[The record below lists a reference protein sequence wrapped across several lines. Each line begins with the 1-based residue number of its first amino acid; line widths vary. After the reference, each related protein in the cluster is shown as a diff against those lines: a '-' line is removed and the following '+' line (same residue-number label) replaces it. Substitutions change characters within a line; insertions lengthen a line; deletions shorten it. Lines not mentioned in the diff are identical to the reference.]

1 MFRSLPDK
9 LTPVVKPL
17 MESIR
22 RESDEQLQHL
32 TAKHLAILLDQ
43 CRGRTPCPNDK
54 ILLNLCTFLRCDP
67 EFTPVIYKPQSEN
80 PAPSTC
86 LAQTR
91 LVGNYNG
98 IVTLNNQQRNA
109 EKAAFKRSN
118 STGRGPGRPPATDI
132 PLEELYKEEDE
143 TQKINKI
150 QRRGATLAL
159 TEIVRYFKSEL
170 QEKLPKLWELM
181 VGQLVQMVDPENF
194 DIQNL
199 LEKDNAA
206 EQIVW
211 ALQVLEVTSPS
222 VHVSLRSSMMEI
234 TLNRICLLLSHPYRA
249 VRHLAS
255 RCLAAFAKMD
265 SVPVMELIV
274 NKVSFVFNLYIYFN
288 LIFNYIFRFY
298 LC

>member
-17 MESIR
+17 MESVR

-54 ILLNLCTFLRCDP
+54 ILSNLCTFLRCDP
-67 EFTPVIYKPQSEN
+67 EFTPVIYKPQSDEN
-80 PAPSTC
+80 PEPSTHTS
-86 LAQTR
+86 QTR
-91 LVGNYNG
+91 PVGNYNG
-98 IVTLNNQQRNA
+98 IVTLNNQQKNA
-109 EKAAFKRSN
+109 EKAAFRRSN
-118 STGRGPGRPPATDI
+118 STGRGPGRPPTTDI
-132 PLEELYKEEDE
+132 SLEELFKEEDE
-143 TQKINKI
+143 AQKVNKI

-159 TEIVRYFKSEL
+159 TEIVSYFKSEL

-181 VGQLVQMVDPENF
+181 VGQLIQIVDPEKF
-194 DIQNL
+194 DPKKL
-199 LEKDNAA
+199 LEKDDAA

-222 VHVSLRSSMMEI
+222 IHASLRLHLMES
-234 TLNRICLLLSHPYRA
+234 TLNRMCVLLSHPYRA

-265 SVPVMELIV
+265 SVAVMELIV
-274 NKVSFVFNLYIYFN
+274 SKVSFAFNA
-288 LIFNYIFRFY
+288 
-298 LC
+298 